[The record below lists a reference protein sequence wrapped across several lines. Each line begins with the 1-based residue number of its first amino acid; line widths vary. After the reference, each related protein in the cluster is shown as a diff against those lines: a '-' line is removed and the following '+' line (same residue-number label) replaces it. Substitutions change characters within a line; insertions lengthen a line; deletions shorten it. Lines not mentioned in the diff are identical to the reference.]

1 NVYYEGEIIKTI
13 NDYQDN
19 VITFPDGAG
28 IKEIEIKGL
37 LKGFNFRTSD
47 ANDENKVISI
57 EKAGNSLKLSNN
69 GWYFFGTSNLTKIPR
84 DLSLDVVTYITRMFS
99 ECDNFNDPNVNFL
112 DVSRVKVMPQVF
124 MDSPKFNQPLGNWDL
139 RNATDIRGMF
149 N

>member
-1 NVYYEGEIIKTI
+1 
-13 NDYQDN
+13 
-19 VITFPDGAG
+19 
-28 IKEIEIKGL
+28 
-37 LKGFNFRTSD
+37 
-47 ANDENKVISI
+47 
-57 EKAGNSLKLSNN
+57 SNN

-84 DLSLDVVTYITRMFS
+84 DLSLDGVTYITRMFS

-149 N
+149 NSAESFNQNINSWVLGEDATDLSDVFYRAFKFNQPLDNWDVKNIKS